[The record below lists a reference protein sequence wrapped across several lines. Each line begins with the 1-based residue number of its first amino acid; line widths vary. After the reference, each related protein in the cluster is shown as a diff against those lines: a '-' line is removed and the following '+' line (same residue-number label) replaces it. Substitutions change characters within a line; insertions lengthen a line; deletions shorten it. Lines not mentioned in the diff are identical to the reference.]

1 MENSRLSESKNKQ
14 IKMLSTNR
22 CTWLVST
29 LLFAAPIGQ
38 TTSQDH
44 NIKSITES
52 KDNGTNVIILTC
64 DFDDVVRA
72 RKKTDFDDVV
82 SARKKQILTMF

>member
-1 MENSRLSESKNKQ
+1 
-14 IKMLSTNR
+14 MLSTNR

-38 TTSQDH
+38 TLFTGY

-72 RKKTDFDDVV
+72 RKK
-82 SARKKQILTMF
+82 QILTML

>member
-1 MENSRLSESKNKQ
+1 M
-14 IKMLSTNR
+14 
-22 CTWLVST
+22 
-29 LLFAAPIGQ
+29 
-38 TTSQDH
+38 
-44 NIKSITES
+44 
-52 KDNGTNVIILTC
+52 IILTC